1 MKKLNNQELSA
12 LAQKIKKENDFSL
25 TEDIIEKVQKH
36 VNGLWAKF
44 EKSNDY
50 KVLVKYDVFPSLCM
64 VFKGL
69 KMGGFVFNTKYNY
82 SEGSTIKTDGGTVYA
97 RKEGK
102 EISLESI
109 KTELILGQIDA
120 TDVDSL
126 INKVKKSLKLQ

>member
-1 MKKLNNQELSA
+1 MKKLNNQELNA

-44 EKSNDY
+44 QKSNDY
-50 KVLVKYDVFPSLCM
+50 KILEKYKVQISLSM
-64 VFKGL
+64 IFKE
-69 KMGGFVFNTKYNY
+69 MTIGGFVFNTKYNY
-82 SEGSTIKTDGGTVYA
+82 TEGSTISTDAGTVYA
-97 RKEGK
+97 RKVGN
-102 EISLESI
+102 EISLDAI

-126 INKVKKSLKLQ
+126 ISKVKKSLKLT